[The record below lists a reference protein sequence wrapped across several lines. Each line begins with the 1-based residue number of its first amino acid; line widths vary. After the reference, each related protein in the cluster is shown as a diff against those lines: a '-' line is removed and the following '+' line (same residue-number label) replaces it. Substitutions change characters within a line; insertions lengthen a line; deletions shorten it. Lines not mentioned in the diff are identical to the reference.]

1 MSIFRKSGMVNV
13 KMVITEEKIL
23 SNIDKIQKLINP
35 NSKKQIVQL
44 EEDSYFKDLVE
55 SVKTYLLEYPKKKNF
70 PKNVYKA
77 AYELVEYATSE
88 CEDNTR
94 KIEKLIRKRE
104 KNIKLGSVL
113 KDVTEAVKAHAKNW
127 KEIVEKL
134 SKKYPADISEA
145 LYIIGNTKDK
155 NSEAY
160 IDADKLIQ
168 AKIKNLEQNFHIEI
182 DMERIDDRSKALSY
196 IGIEIAEAL
205 KYIPA
210 PPEDFIS
217 DNEVEKVVPIQDVK
231 VPTQNAT
238 AESVAAKIETE
249 VMVQPKPRVAVQIV
263 EGEAEVHDEEQEVD
277 NHVSESAET
286 AKEIITETAHEESNN
301 SSSVEAES
309 EEAKTEVVKR
319 SITKPVGRID
329 ELSSI
334 KTDKGET
341 EDTPVAETIEET
353 EENTVEESTVE
364 ETPVETSVTTE
375 ETAQKVETPA
385 PKAEVVPEFVPV
397 PVKAEQGQGTVGQAN
412 TQETVV
418 KPAAQTIAQP
428 RVQNV
433 ATQQPVNQ
441 VQPVRQVQP
450 QQPQMS
456 RPVQQINQAQRM
468 SNYNGRVQPQQVQ
481 NGYNGYQQRGIQ
493 QGAQQRM
500 QYYGQYNPNYAQ
512 QFAYNQYQNGYNQ
525 QQNPNQFYGQP
536 NAYQQAQGY
545 GMNQGNNGYATMNSN
560 NTNEFAQ
567 SGKGKRFNKK
577 PSLWQRI
584 KNSKIGKKIGYL
596 FRIRLVVQY
605 PELPEGQDK

>member
-88 CEDNTR
+88 FEDNTR

-210 PPEDFIS
+210 PAEDFIS

-263 EGEAEVHDEEQEVD
+263 EEEAEVHDEEQEVD
-277 NHVSESAET
+277 NHASESAET
-286 AKEIITETAHEESNN
+286 AQEIVTETAHEESKN
-301 SSSVEAES
+301 SNSVET
-309 EEAKTEVVKR
+309 EEASAETEVVKR
-319 SITKPVGRID
+319 NISKPVGRID

-341 EDTPVAETIEET
+341 EATPVAETIEET
-353 EENTVEESTVE
+353 VEDTVE
-364 ETPVETSVTTE
+364 ETPVAVEKPV
-375 ETAQKVETPA
+375 QQVETPA
-385 PKAEVVPEFVPV
+385 PKAEAVPEFVPV

-418 KPAAQTIAQP
+418 KPVAQTAAQPQ
-428 RVQNV
+428 VQNV

-441 VQPVRQVQP
+441 VQPVRQVQ
-450 QQPQMS
+450 QPQMN
-456 RPVQQINQAQRM
+456 RPVQPVNQAQRM
-468 SNYNGRVQPQQVQ
+468 PNYNGRVQPQQVQ

-545 GMNQGNNGYATMNSN
+545 GMNQGNSGYATMNSN

-605 PELPEGQDK
+605 PELPEGQDKQW